1 MLIGPN
7 NVALSQSLCFGFKAT
22 CNQAKYKALLAGLR
36 VLAKEVEARR
46 VRCRSFSSPL
56 LKCLNKEHAD
66 YVITKLHEDNC
77 GLHSGERSMATRA
90 LRVRISPLASTSH
103 ALL

>member
-1 MLIGPN
+1 MDDSSNQHGSGAKVMLIGPN

-46 VRCRSFSSPL
+46 VRCRSDSKIAVENFHFTHTPYS
-56 LKCLNKEHAD
+56 
-66 YVITKLHEDNC
+66 
-77 GLHSGERSMATRA
+77 
-90 LRVRISPLASTSH
+90 
-103 ALL
+103 